1 MGTPAIV
8 GGRLSARTRWDA
20 QWQLQ
25 QRLHECR
32 RQCQHDFP
40 FHFTVHTVIGPVDV
54 QVPPEPYALTR
65 QSLDTL
71 IELL

>member
-1 MGTPAIV
+1 MGTPAII
-8 GGRLSARTRWDA
+8 GGGLSARTRWDV

-25 QRLHECR
+25 RRLDECK

-40 FHFTVHTVIGPVDV
+40 FHFTVHTILGEADV
-54 QVPPEPYALTR
+54 LIPPEPYALTR